1 MSERPTIP
9 MRRRS
14 QFLVV
19 RVDDTVGSDAFRWD
33 WNKLDYSPVTEG
45 SPTVLVY
52 GIFNGERIP
61 DRDDPEIHWLR
72 PHGHEF

>member
-1 MSERPTIP
+1 MKRPTIP

-19 RVDDTVGSDAFRWD
+19 RVDDTVGSDAFRLD

-61 DRDDPEIHWLR
+61 DRDNPQIHWHR
-72 PHGHEF
+72 PHGHDF

>member
-1 MSERPTIP
+1 MKRPTIP

-19 RVDDTVGSDAFRWD
+19 RVDDTGGSAAFRWD

-61 DRDDPEIHWLR
+61 DRDNPQIHWHR
-72 PHGHEF
+72 PHGHDF